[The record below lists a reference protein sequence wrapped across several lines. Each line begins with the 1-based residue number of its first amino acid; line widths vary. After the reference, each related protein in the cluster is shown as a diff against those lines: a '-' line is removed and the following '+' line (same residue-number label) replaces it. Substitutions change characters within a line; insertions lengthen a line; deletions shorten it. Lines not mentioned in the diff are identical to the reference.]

1 MRVWVT
7 RDEPSDGP
15 LCSALIRQ
23 GLEPVLEPV
32 LRRRIIADLS
42 DQIAQLDVD
51 DWLVLT
57 SPFAIEAIDPKA
69 VRCRVAVVGG
79 ASQKLAESRGLRVE
93 RTSPDQTACGLFE
106 SLDADPARA
115 RRILY
120 PRSSKATPP
129 SCTSI
134 HVDSPVLYETVQ
146 IPFDQTV
153 AHQTDAV
160 ILTSPPAAQAVASI
174 SQLPPCA
181 SIGPTTPAALRAR
194 GIEPWLESP
203 EPNFPQIATAVAAAW
218 LVWDK

>member
-15 LCSALIRQ
+15 LCSALIGQ

-57 SPFAIEAIDPKA
+57 SPFAIKAIDPKG
-69 VRCRVAVVGG
+69 VRCRVAVVGV

-93 RTSPDQTACGLFE
+93 RTSPDQTARGLFR

-115 RRILY
+115 RRVLY

-129 SCTSI
+129 KCTSI

-146 IPFDQTV
+146 VPFDQTI
-153 AHQTDAV
+153 AQRTDV
-160 ILTSPPAAQAVASI
+160 VCLTSPSAAQAVASI
-174 SQLPPCA
+174 SPLPLCA
-181 SIGPTTPAALRAR
+181 SIGPTTTAALRAR
-194 GIEPWLESP
+194 SIEPWLESP
-203 EPNFPQIATAVAAAW
+203 EPNFTQIAAAIAAAW
-218 LVWDK
+218 QQRR